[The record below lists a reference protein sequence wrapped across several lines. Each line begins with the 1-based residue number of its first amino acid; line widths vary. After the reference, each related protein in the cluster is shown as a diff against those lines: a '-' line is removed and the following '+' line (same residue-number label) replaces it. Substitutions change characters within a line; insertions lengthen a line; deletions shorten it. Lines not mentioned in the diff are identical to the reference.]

1 MRTNRSGLI
10 RMTTMIEVIDML
22 AKPDIQQKANELLTK
37 IGIVGE
43 IPVPVEKIVEYLGF
57 ECHLFVPNIETQ
69 DIAGA
74 VNHRNKKIFVNEFD
88 SPKRQLF
95 TVAHEIG
102 HIVLQGDQKDYVDYR
117 RNNSSDSKEKE
128 ANYFAGCLLMPDDIF
143 SYQWKL
149 LNGDIVKLSELFG
162 VSTPA
167 VAVRANILGLG

>member
-1 MRTNRSGLI
+1 
-10 RMTTMIEVIDML
+10 MTEVIDML
-22 AKPDIQQKANELLTK
+22 PKPEIQQKANELLTK

-57 ECHLFVPNIETQ
+57 ECHSFQPNAETN

-74 VNHRNKKIFVNEFD
+74 VNHRSKKIFINTLD
-88 SPKRQLF
+88 PPKRQLF

-102 HIVLQGDQKDYVDYR
+102 HIILQGGEKDYVDYR
-117 RNNSSDSKEKE
+117 RNNLTDTKERE

-143 SYQWKL
+143 SYQWKI
-149 LNGDIVKLSELFG
+149 LNGDINKLSELFG

-167 VAVRANILGLG
+167 IAVRANILGLG